1 MSASA
6 TVTRAAIVTGSGSG
20 IGAALCR
27 RLAAP
32 GVGLLVHARENE
44 EGCARVAEE
53 IAGLGGRAVTL
64 CGDLAAPEF
73 GAKLVARALKAFGRL
88 DIVVAN
94 AGFPFRGQLGELT
107 RADLDYCHAAMAGSL
122 FDLASAALPHL
133 RHEGGRVIAVS
144 AHSAHM
150 FRADYPT
157 FPASA
162 AAKGGMEILVRSLAV
177 ELGPSGATA
186 NVVAPGLIRKDA
198 ERDQFLAAEEKAGLA
213 AHVPMR
219 RFGTADEVAAVIAFL
234 ASPEAS
240 YVTGQVI
247 HVDGGLA

>member
-6 TVTRAAIVTGSGSG
+6 AITRAAIVTGSGSG
-20 IGAALCR
+20 IGAAVCR
-27 RLAAP
+27 RLAP
-32 GVGLLVHARENE
+32 GTGILVHARENE
-44 EGCARVAEE
+44 KGCAQVAEE
-53 IAGLGGRAVTL
+53 IARHGGQAVTL
-64 CGDLAAPEF
+64 CGDLAAPAF
-73 GAKLVARALKAFGRL
+73 AAKLVARAVEAFGRL

-94 AGFPFRGQLGELT
+94 AGFPFRGQIGELT

-122 FDLASAALPHL
+122 FDLASAALPRL
-133 RHEGGRVIAVS
+133 LHEGGRIIAVS

-150 FRADYPT
+150 FRANYPT

-162 AAKGGMEILVRSLAV
+162 AAKAGMEVLVRSLAV
-177 ELGPSGATA
+177 QLGPSGATA
-186 NVVAPGLIRKDA
+186 NVVAPGLVRKDHD
-198 ERDQFLAAEEKAGLA
+198 RDQFLSAEEKAGLS
-213 AHVPMR
+213 AHVPMG
-219 RFGTADEVAAVIAFL
+219 RFGTAEEVASVIAFL

>member
-1 MSASA
+1 MNASA
-6 TVTRAAIVTGSGSG
+6 ALTRVAIVTGSGSG

-32 GVGLLVHARENE
+32 GTGILVHARENE
-44 EGCARVAEE
+44 EGCAQVAEE
-53 IAGLGGRAVTL
+53 IAQRGGQAIIL

-73 GAKLVARALKAFGRL
+73 AARVAARALETFGRL

-94 AGFPFRGQLGELT
+94 AGFPFRGELGELR

-122 FDLASAALPHL
+122 FDLAGAALPHL
-133 RHEGGRVIAVS
+133 KHDGGRIIAVS

-150 FRADYPT
+150 FRANYPT

-162 AAKGGMEILVRSLAV
+162 AAKGSMEVLVRSLAV
-177 ELGPSGATA
+177 QLGPSGATA
-186 NVVAPGLIRKDA
+186 NVVAPGLIRKDSD
-198 ERDQFLAAEEKAGLA
+198 RDQFLSADEKTGLS

-219 RFGTADEVAAVIAFL
+219 RFGTADEVAGVISFL
-234 ASPEAS
+234 VSPEAS

>member
-6 TVTRAAIVTGSGSG
+6 AITRAAIVTGSGSG
-20 IGAALCR
+20 IGAAVCR
-27 RLAAP
+27 RVAR
-32 GVGLLVHARENE
+32 GTGILVHARENE
-44 EGCARVAEE
+44 EGCAQVAEE
-53 IAGLGGRAVTL
+53 IARHGGQAVTL
-64 CGDLAAPEF
+64 CGDLAAPTF
-73 GAKLVARALKAFGRL
+73 AAKLVARAVEAFGRL

-94 AGFPFRGQLGELT
+94 AGFPFRGQIGELT

-122 FDLASAALPHL
+122 FDLASAALPRL
-133 RHEGGRVIAVS
+133 LHEGGRIIAVS

-150 FRADYPT
+150 FRANYPT

-162 AAKGGMEILVRSLAV
+162 AAKAGMEVLVRSLAV
-177 ELGPSGATA
+177 QLGPSGATA
-186 NVVAPGLIRKDA
+186 NVVAPGLVRKDHD
-198 ERDQFLAAEEKAGLA
+198 RDQVLSAEEKAGLS
-213 AHVPMR
+213 AHVPMG
-219 RFGTADEVAAVIAFL
+219 RFGTVEEVAAVIAFL

>member
-1 MSASA
+1 MNTSAA
-6 TVTRAAIVTGSGSG
+6 LTRVAIVTGSGSG

-32 GVGLLVHARENE
+32 GTGILVHARENE
-44 EGCARVAEE
+44 EGCAQVAEE
-53 IAGLGGRAVTL
+53 IAQRGGQAIIL

-73 GAKLVARALKAFGRL
+73 GARVAARALETFGRL

-94 AGFPFRGQLGELT
+94 AGFPFRGELGELT

-122 FDLASAALPHL
+122 FDLARAALPHL
-133 RHEGGRVIAVS
+133 KHNGGRIIAVS

-150 FRADYPT
+150 FRANYPT

-162 AAKGGMEILVRSLAV
+162 AAKGSMEVLVRSLAV
-177 ELGPSGATA
+177 QLGPSGATA
-186 NVVAPGLIRKDA
+186 NVVAPGLIRKDSN
-198 ERDQFLAAEEKAGLA
+198 RDQFLSADEKAGLS

-219 RFGTADEVAAVIAFL
+219 RFGTADEVAGVIAFL
-234 ASPEAS
+234 VSSEAS

>member
-44 EGCARVAEE
+44 EGCVRVAEE

-73 GAKLVARALKAFGRL
+73 GAKLVVRALEAFGRL
-88 DIVVAN
+88 DILVAN
-94 AGFPFRGQLGELT
+94 AGLPFRGQLGELT

-198 ERDQFLAAEEKAGLA
+198 ERDQFLSAEEKAGLS

-240 YVTGQVI
+240 YVTGLVI

>member
-6 TVTRAAIVTGSGSG
+6 AITRAAIVTGSGSG
-20 IGAALCR
+20 IGAAVCR
-27 RLAAP
+27 RLAP
-32 GVGLLVHARENE
+32 GTGILVHARENE
-44 EGCARVAEE
+44 EGCAQVAEE
-53 IAGLGGRAVTL
+53 IARHGGQAVTL
-64 CGDLAAPEF
+64 CGDLAAPAF
-73 GAKLVARALKAFGRL
+73 AAKLVARAVEAFGRL

-94 AGFPFRGQLGELT
+94 AGFPFRGQIGELT

-122 FDLASAALPHL
+122 FDLASAALPRL
-133 RHEGGRVIAVS
+133 RHEGGRIIAVS

-150 FRADYPT
+150 FRANYPT

-162 AAKGGMEILVRSLAV
+162 AAKAGMEVLVRSLAV
-177 ELGPSGATA
+177 QLGPSGATA
-186 NVVAPGLIRKDA
+186 NVVAPGLVRKDHD
-198 ERDQFLAAEEKAGLA
+198 RDQFLSAEEKAGLS
-213 AHVPMR
+213 AHVPMG
-219 RFGTADEVAAVIAFL
+219 RFGTVEEVAAVIAFL